1 MAFGKH
7 RDTGDVHE
15 PADDVTAGNDVDDVD
30 ELDGPFDIDD
40 FDDPSAATLGRLD
53 LGSVLIPMPE
63 AGQVQVELSEQ
74 GVPSAVWVVTPNGRF
89 TIAAYAAPK
98 TAGLWRDVAT
108 ELADSLRKDVAE
120 GQHRG
125 RPVGARGGRCPK
137 AEQDQLAGV
146 VRFIGVDGYRW
157 MIRCVVNGPQDKVEA
172 LADEARNALA
182 DTVVRRGETPLPVR
196 TPLPVQLPEP
206 MAAQLRA
213 AAEQAAQQQAQQALA
228 GSATAAA
235 APACRTPQRAWV
247 RHAAAADHHGRLAI
261 SAR

>member
-40 FDDPSAATLGRLD
+40 FDDPSTAELGRLD

-63 AGQVQVELSEQ
+63 AGQVQVELSEM
-74 GVPSAVWVVTPNGRF
+74 GIPSAVWVVTPNGRF

-98 TAGLWRDVAT
+98 TSGLWREVAT
-108 ELADSLRKDVAE
+108 ELADSLRKDVPKVSIE
-120 GQHRG
+120 DGPWG
-125 RPVGARGGRCPK
+125 REVVGVSR

-146 VRFIGVDGYRW
+146 VRFIGIDGYRW
-157 MIRCVVNGPQDKVEA
+157 MIRCVINGPQDKVVA
-172 LADEARNALA
+172 LAAEARDALA

-196 TPLPVQLPEP
+196 TPLQVQLPEP

-213 AAEQAAQQQAQQALA
+213 AAEQAAQQQAQQALQA
-228 GSATAAA
+228 QQQPQPPQPVARRSELGSAMQQL
-235 APACRTPQRAWV
+235 RTIT
-247 RHAAAADHHGRLAI
+247 GG
-261 SAR
+261 